1 MVRTAA
7 AAAPM
12 FAALLSWALACWTNT
27 ATAQPPLPPPPGAN
41 VPRGP
46 NMPAASP
53 ANRPATPPTSTA
65 GSSGVLRVMIPDST
79 ASPTATG
86 VPAAPS
92 AGIPGVAPTGNGRPS
107 FPSPAG
113 PQSPVGNGASPND
126 PTVPNSEIRRIL
138 EGTGRDNAPPPAPA
152 IPPMRVRARVF
163 VSGQPPVA
171 VLEIGGRQLTVREGS
186 EIHLFGG
193 DSPVGMQLR
202 VARMTTSEIRLEV
215 VNKNQF
221 ITLD

>member
-1 MVRTAA
+1 MVRTVAA
-7 AAAPM
+7 VSPLSAM
-12 FAALLSWALACWTNT
+12 LLSWALACSANT
-27 ATAQPPLPPPPGAN
+27 VAAQPPLPPPPGAN

-46 NMPAASP
+46 NMPA
-53 ANRPATPPTSTA
+53 NRPATPPPSTA

-79 ASPTATG
+79 SA
-86 VPAAPS
+86 PAAPS
-92 AGIPGVAPTGNGRPS
+92 AGIPAAPPTGSGRPS
-107 FPSPAG
+107 FPAPAG
-113 PQSPVGNGASPND
+113 AQPPVGAGSQPRAGAGAPSND

-152 IPPMRVRARVF
+152 IPTMRVRARVF

-186 EIHLFGG
+186 EIHLLGG
-193 DSPVGMQLR
+193 DSPAGMQLR
-202 VARMTTSEIRLEV
+202 VARMTAGEIRLEV